1 MNMHDGV
8 LILEPANTT
17 PGGVGSYRLFAVC
30 SAHSMLVASILVF
43 GGFPGHPMNPTVLP
57 SIPTWILF
65 ILPDDYRDHTSCM
78 SESQRYEQTR
88 GDQFN
93 NSHTQNGNGKKAKK
107 QSPQEAWMALIQRA
121 SQSASPD
128 LKHYMNQISMLDNVP
143 RKEKQFRNFTSNSL
157 NLRGRQA
164 TTVVEA
170 LWKYLS
176 DLRNEQRQQAEA
188 EKKKDA
194 EAKQQQQPKTEE
206 DTTKDDETAQE
217 KPTTAEHQRQDKNQ
231 SSSSESAA
239 VANTPSESSSKL
251 TPKKVRKTMKK
262 VLKKSEKK
270 SMKIKEL
277 RSAILR
283 ALDLDKLAKEKL
295 KVLLQQ
301 QLEDPSTRKK
311 IKVDGKIVTLV
322 SKE

>member
-30 SAHSMLVASILVF
+30 SAHSMLIVSILVF

-164 TTVVEA
+164 TTVVEG
-170 LWKYLS
+170 
-176 DLRNEQRQQAEA
+176 
-188 EKKKDA
+188 
-194 EAKQQQQPKTEE
+194 
-206 DTTKDDETAQE
+206 
-217 KPTTAEHQRQDKNQ
+217 
-231 SSSSESAA
+231 SA
-239 VANTPSESSSKL
+239 NCS
-251 TPKKVRKTMKK
+251 
-262 VLKKSEKK
+262 
-270 SMKIKEL
+270 
-277 RSAILR
+277 
-283 ALDLDKLAKEKL
+283 
-295 KVLLQQ
+295 
-301 QLEDPSTRKK
+301 
-311 IKVDGKIVTLV
+311 
-322 SKE
+322 

>member
-1 MNMHDGV
+1 
-8 LILEPANTT
+8 
-17 PGGVGSYRLFAVC
+17 
-30 SAHSMLVASILVF
+30 
-43 GGFPGHPMNPTVLP
+43 MNPTVLP